1 MCFFGHLYVFFVEM
15 SIQVFG
21 LFFDWVV
28 YFLDIELY
36 ELFAY
41 FENLAHVDCIIRE
54 DFVLFRKP
62 MDFRFLYGFLCCV
75 KAYNFTFYSFLICVN
90 SLFFFAQT
98 SSFNISCKA
107 CVVVLNT
114 QLLLVSKSLYPFF
127 NSE

>member
-1 MCFFGHLYVFFVEM
+1 MCPHMHTCLLWRNVYLGLLIFL
-15 SIQVFG
+15 IG
-21 LFFDWVV
+21 LFFVV
-28 YFLDIELY
+28 VIELY

-90 SLFFFAQT
+90 SLFFLA
-98 SSFNISCKA
+98 
-107 CVVVLNT
+107 
-114 QLLLVSKSLYPFF
+114 
-127 NSE
+127 

>member
-1 MCFFGHLYVFFVEM
+1 M
-15 SIQVFG
+15 SSLEKCLFRSSHFLIG
-21 LFFDWVV
+21 LFFVV
-28 YFLDIELY
+28 VIELY

-90 SLFFFAQT
+90 SLFFFA
-98 SSFNISCKA
+98 
-107 CVVVLNT
+107 
-114 QLLLVSKSLYPFF
+114 
-127 NSE
+127 